1 MRKFAFVQ
9 YFNWR
14 VLLLRVLVNAIALL
28 ITAAIVPHIYFVD
41 RHFLTLLWMAL
52 VLGILNGLVK
62 PIVQFLTLPFIFA
75 TSGVVIVLINAGLL
89 WFLSVLFPSLFA
101 VNGFAWALLGGLVMG
116 LLGSFLESALGVTPP
131 IVPEKYG
138 SLRQQIGT
146 QSHAVQTML
155 ARSASSSQTSGAPA
169 AAPSPLEPPAASIED
184 GSEPVAPNEMAPAA
198 PVALQVE
205 GVDSASAEPGESPV
219 GPVADGM
226 ESEG

>member
-14 VLLLRVLVNAIALL
+14 VLLLRVLVNAVALL
-28 ITAAIVPHIYFVD
+28 ITAAIIPHIYFVD

-52 VLGILNGLVK
+52 VLGVLNGLVK
-62 PIVQFLTLPFIFA
+62 PVVQFLTLPFIFA
-75 TSGVVIVLINAGLL
+75 TSGVVIVVINAGLL

-101 VNGFAWALLGGLVMG
+101 VDGFAWALLGGLVMG
-116 LLGSFLESALGVTPP
+116 LLGSFLESLLGVTPP

-138 SLRQQIGT
+138 SLRQKIGT
-146 QSHAVQTML
+146 QSHVLQTIL
-155 ARSASSSQTSGAPA
+155 VRPAPSSQTPGAPA
-169 AAPSPLEPPAASIED
+169 AAPSSLVPSAASIED
-184 GSEPVAPNEMAPAA
+184 GSELVVSDETAPAA
-198 PVALQVE
+198 PAALQVE

-219 GPVADGM
+219 RPVADGM

>member
-14 VLLLRVLVNAIALL
+14 VLLLRVLVNAVALL
-28 ITAAIVPHIYFVD
+28 ITAAIIPHIYFVD

-52 VLGILNGLVK
+52 VLGVLNGLVK
-62 PIVQFLTLPFIFA
+62 PVVQFLTLPFIFA
-75 TSGVVIVLINAGLL
+75 TSGVVIVVINAGLL

-116 LLGSFLESALGVTPP
+116 LLGSFLESLLGVTPP

-146 QSHAVQTML
+146 QSHALQTIL
-155 ARSASSSQTSGAPA
+155 VRPASSSQTSGAPA
-169 AAPSPLEPPAASIED
+169 AAPSSLEPPAASIED
-184 GSEPVAPNEMAPAA
+184 GSEPVASNETEPTEPA
-198 PVALQVE
+198 VLQEE
-205 GVDSASAEPGESPV
+205 GTGPASAEPEEPPV
-219 GPVADGM
+219 GLVADTT